1 MDKKQSLSTVD
12 PADLRKTSCY
22 SNVGHGDL
30 TLSEASR
37 TRRKVFCRAPP
48 GSLTIQTVTKTKSS
62 MLFVYFF
69 EMALFGRFLLQ
80 TQFPVGQVA
89 TARYFNPHWWNQGHS
104 IKSTQLVQR
113 GSLLLLAVTASL
125 MLAFR
130 RHACRRR
137 CGNGRWKTASWCKP
151 ERTCRTRKRRA
162 WPAPLPPA
170 RRSPALRSWR
180 ALSTDGSCQ
189 SKTSGSSLQSP

>member
-1 MDKKQSLSTVD
+1 
-12 PADLRKTSCY
+12 
-22 SNVGHGDL
+22 
-30 TLSEASR
+30 
-37 TRRKVFCRAPP
+37 
-48 GSLTIQTVTKTKSS
+48 

-69 EMALFGRFLLQ
+69 EMDLFGRFLLQ

-104 IKSTQLVQR
+104 IKSTQLVQK

-130 RHACRRR
+130 RHACWRR

-151 ERTCRTRKRRA
+151 ERTCITRNRRA

-180 ALSTDGSCQ
+180 ALSTEEAANRRLPEVHCNRLALTGCRYAIRTLYDRRFADLAATLPQPASLPLSELLPAPATQEFGSWTAGPQ
-189 SKTSGSSLQSP
+189 DLTA

>member
-1 MDKKQSLSTVD
+1 
-12 PADLRKTSCY
+12 
-22 SNVGHGDL
+22 
-30 TLSEASR
+30 
-37 TRRKVFCRAPP
+37 
-48 GSLTIQTVTKTKSS
+48 
-62 MLFVYFF
+62 MLFVDFF

-104 IKSTQLVQR
+104 IKSTQLVQK

-130 RHACRRR
+130 RHSCWRR

-151 ERTCRTRKRRA
+151 ERTCRTRNRRA

-170 RRSPALRSWR
+170 KAESGIEILARAIDGRKLPIEDFRKFTAIASLLPVAGMPSGLSMIGASRTLPRRCPSLRPCR
-180 ALSTDGSCQ
+180 
-189 SKTSGSSLQSP
+189 